1 MMLEYQNTSI
11 YQRGKRVLDDFSLRV
26 EDGAIFGLLGPDNT
40 AKSRILAA
48 AGGIQAPN
56 SGLILLDDE
65 SIYREDSKA
74 YLKIGY
80 MPRKNGVY
88 DLLRVDEYFDMFL
101 NLYKIN
107 GRVGERRME
116 EVVELFEIRPYLSA
130 YLTELPAEVLPILS
144 LAKTILHDPEWLLL
158 DEPFAELGADG
169 RNAMIKILLYL
180 QERGKSI
187 LINSQVFPETDGLY
201 THVAMIEDG
210 RKVLEGD
217 SEEIFESALKKSPVQ
232 MRVLSGMDQA
242 LAVLKQNELVDRVT
256 LDEEN
261 VIFRFNGGDQEEA
274 ELLTDLVASGALIQ
288 NYVRHHINIE
298 EIYRR

>member
-1 MMLEYQNTSI
+1 MLEYQNTSI
-11 YQRGKRVLDDFSLRV
+11 YHRGKRVLDDFNLRV
-26 EDGAIFGLLGPDNT
+26 EDGAIFGLLGADNT
-40 AKSRILAA
+40 AKSMILAA

-56 SGLILLDDE
+56 SGLILLDNE
-65 SIYREDSKA
+65 SIYRENSKA
-74 YLKIGY
+74 YLKFGY
-80 MPRKNGVY
+80 MPKKNGFY

-107 GRVGERRME
+107 GRIGQKRIE
-116 EVVELFEIRPYLSA
+116 EVSELCEIEPYLNA
-130 YLTELPAEVLPILS
+130 YVTELPAEVLPFLS
-144 LAKTILHDPEWLLL
+144 LAKTVLHDPEWLLL

-180 QERGKSI
+180 EERGKSI
-187 LINSQVFPETDGLY
+187 LMNSQVFPETDGLF

-232 MRVLSGMDQA
+232 MRVLAGMEQA
-242 LAVLKQNELVDRVT
+242 LLVLKQNELVDRVT